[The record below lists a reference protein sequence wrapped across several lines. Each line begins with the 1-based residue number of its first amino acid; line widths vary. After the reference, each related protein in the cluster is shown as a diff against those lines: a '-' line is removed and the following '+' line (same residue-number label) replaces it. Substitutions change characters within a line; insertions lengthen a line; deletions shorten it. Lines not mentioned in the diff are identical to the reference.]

1 MAQGSPTNAADAA
14 RPAWSFGADPSVRR
28 TYADGDEG
36 HHWRVRRREF
46 FIPPEAIKPGLAPG
60 RGLCFAT
67 DRITVDG
74 YPVGYMY
81 REKPDWPRDSGW
93 RFLAGNESRDY
104 IENADN
110 LALYDVNIIANFDPE
125 IIPFL
130 DAPLGSAFERHPEA
144 GMFEA
149 VQRSR
154 SAKARRRGPRC

>member
-1 MAQGSPTNAADAA
+1 
-14 RPAWSFGADPSVRR
+14 
-28 TYADGDEG
+28 
-36 HHWRVRRREF
+36 
-46 FIPPEAIKPGLAPG
+46 
-60 RGLCFAT
+60 
-67 DRITVDG
+67 
-74 YPVGYMY
+74 MY
-81 REKPDWPRDSGW
+81 REKPDWPSDSGW

-154 SAKARRRGPRC
+154 SAKARRRGPRR